1 MKEIRIGILAIVAA
15 VAMTVAGCGG
25 GGGGVG
31 AGGAG
36 TTNPTEVRFENAA
49 TLQPLAGGD
58 MSSAVGIN
66 NAGVIVGLSGNASQ
80 QIRGARWRIDLATD
94 NVTAA
99 TELAPLAGNSYS
111 SAYAVNDNG
120 VIVGESGDAADAN
133 IVAVYWPSGATAS
146 VKLTPLAAG
155 NSAAFGVNSRGQI
168 VGEATSAGGNTV
180 PVYWPGT
187 GSAPVALP
195 LLTGGTGGSAY
206 FVSDDN
212 TIVGESGTTGGAIRA
227 VRWKIDPATGA
238 AGNPTELEPL
248 SGHVKSVA
256 MGVNKDGV
264 IVGES
269 ESVSGEIH
277 TVTWKEGSLLG
288 ISTGFDVTDLGT
300 SGVSSSAAAINDD
313 NWVVGWAN
321 DNTASPRC
329 SLWNAAGSPVATVN
343 ANFAGSGRAMAINRN
358 RYVVGVKSD
367 RGFVSVPR

>member
-15 VAMTVAGCGG
+15 VALTVAGCGG

-31 AGGAG
+31 AGGG
-36 TTNPTEVRFENAA
+36 TTNPTEVRFENAK
-49 TLQPLAGGD
+49 TLEPLAGGD

-66 NAGVIVGLSGNASQ
+66 NAGVIVGLSGNAAQ
-80 QIRGARWRIDLATD
+80 QIRGARWSIDLATD

-99 TELAPLAGNSYS
+99 VELAPLVGNAYS

-120 VIVGESGDAADAN
+120 VIVGESGDAADAG
-133 IVAVYWPSGATAS
+133 IVAVHWPSGATAS

-168 VGEATSAGGNTV
+168 VGEATNAGGNTV

-187 GSAPVALP
+187 GANPVALP
-195 LLTGGTGGSAY
+195 LLAGGTSGSAY

-227 VRWKIDPATGA
+227 VRWEIDPGTGA
-238 AGNPTELEPL
+238 VGSPTELEPL
-248 SGHVKSVA
+248 AGHVKSVA

-269 ESVSGEIH
+269 ESAAGEIH
-277 TVTWKEGSLLG
+277 TVIWKEGSLLG
-288 ISTGFDVTDLGT
+288 IPTGFDVTDLGAA
-300 SGVSSSAAAINDD
+300 GVSSSAAAINDD
-313 NWVVGWAN
+313 NWIVGWSN
-321 DNTASPRC
+321 DNNATARNA
-329 SLWNAAGSPVATVN
+329 LWNAAGTPPTTVN
-343 ANFAGSGRAMAINRN
+343 ADFAGTGRAMSINRN
-358 RYVVGVKSD
+358 RYIVGVKAD
-367 RGFVSVPR
+367 KGFVSAPK

>member
-31 AGGAG
+31 AGGPG
-36 TTNPTEVRFENAA
+36 TTNPTEVSFENAV

-80 QIRGARWRIDLATD
+80 QIRGVRWRIDLATD

-111 SAYAVNDNG
+111 AAYAVNDNG
-120 VIVGESGDAADAN
+120 VIVGESGDATDAN

-155 NSAAFGVNSRGQI
+155 NSAALSINSRGQV
-168 VGEATSAGGNTV
+168 VGEAANAGGETV

-187 GSAPVALP
+187 GAAPVALP
-195 LLTGGTGGSAY
+195 LLSGGTGGSAY

-227 VRWKIDPATGA
+227 VRWKIAPATGA
-238 AGNPTELEPL
+238 VGSPTELAPL

-256 MGVNKDGV
+256 MGVNKNGV

-269 ESVSGEIH
+269 ESASGEIH
-277 TVTWKEGSLLG
+277 TVTWKEGLLLG
-288 ISTGFDVTDLGT
+288 IPTGFDVTDLGA
-300 SGVSSSAAAINDD
+300 SGVSSSGAAINDD
-313 NWVVGWAN
+313 GWIVGWSN
-321 DNTASPRC
+321 DNNAAARGA
-329 SLWNAAGSPVATVN
+329 LWNAAGTPVTTVN
-343 ANFAGSGRAMAINRN
+343 ADFAGSGRAMAINRN

-367 RGFVSVPR
+367 RGFVSAPK